1 MCRAAGSALKG
12 TGPRCRSD
20 PRRDGK
26 MRDNPGC
33 LYPGSDGRDAGETES
48 GMQPLH
54 LGAVRVYCSQTPAL
68 RPPAHSDYRGL
79 PALATSAAPGRPLA
93 RSKDGQGTT
102 FRFSFYFHLFA
113 LLSRCFP
120 N

>member
-48 GMQPLH
+48 GMQHLH

-79 PALATSAAPGRPLA
+79 PALATSAAPGRP
-93 RSKDGQGTT
+93 
-102 FRFSFYFHLFA
+102 
-113 LLSRCFP
+113 
-120 N
+120 